1 MLLHANI
8 YHICNQDLK
17 VLFVQDILT
26 TNIPYIHLI
35 ITLHSRS
42 SQKTP
47 FAVRFVFKK
56 REKNTYMHIRYTH
69 IYTFTHIGKEKDIK
83 SPLYIIYF
91 DPFFVYCRY

>member
-56 REKNTYMHIRYTH
+56 REKKYIYAYK
-69 IYTFTHIGKEKDIK
+69 IYT
-83 SPLYIIYF
+83 YIYIYIY
-91 DPFFVYCRY
+91 PYREGERH